1 MSKSYETTIERLP
14 EKNKQFIIQNIA
26 TTEAMISCVLIERT
40 GFFGGLKSSVVALT
54 NYKLLCSDGS
64 VKYRS
69 TDDYRV
75 DYIIS
80 LVNIK
85 EVRHWSS
92 ASHIYVYYGS
102 GGSTYD
108 FVIDFFQKD
117 LSNKFAVELKKATA
131 NSTAPLRTQ
140 AKQAVVSDLADQL
153 IKLAELYRTGAITEL
168 EYQAAKQKLL
178 L

>member
-1 MSKSYETTIERLP
+1 MSKSYETTIDRLP
-14 EKNKQFIIQNIA
+14 EKNKQFVIQNVA
-26 TTEAMISCVLIERT
+26 NTEEMISCVLIEIT
-40 GFFGGLKSSVVALT
+40 GFFGGLKTSVVALT

-69 TDDYRV
+69 TNDYRL

-92 ASHIYVYYGS
+92 ASHIYVYYES

-108 FVIDFFQKD
+108 FVIDFFQKE
-117 LSNKFAVELKKATA
+117 LSNKFAVEIKKAAA
-131 NSTAPLRTQ
+131 NATTPLQTQ
-140 AKQAVVSDLADQL
+140 AKRTIVSDLADQL